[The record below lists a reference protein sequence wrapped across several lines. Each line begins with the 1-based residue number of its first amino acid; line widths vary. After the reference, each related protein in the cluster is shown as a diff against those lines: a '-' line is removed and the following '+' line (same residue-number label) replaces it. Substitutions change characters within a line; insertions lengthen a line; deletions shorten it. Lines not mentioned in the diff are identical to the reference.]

1 MRASAHIIVLDENI
15 VRQNVLRTEI
25 LLSEARGL
33 QTLTVLPTRLN
44 QQHAAISQML
54 EDLDKSDQTYR
65 RLAATQYFSGS
76 NDLSEV
82 AAQLAGCLRPI
93 FTPRALARSLPR
105 QGDVLMVT
113 RLDRL
118 ARSTRDLLNT
128 IEAIAAKKAASSP

>member
-76 NDLSEV
+76 DDLSEV
-82 AAQLAGCLRPI
+82 AAQLAGCLNGA
-93 FTPRALARSLPR
+93 RA
-105 QGDVLMVT
+105 T
-113 RLDRL
+113 
-118 ARSTRDLLNT
+118 
-128 IEAIAAKKAASSP
+128 